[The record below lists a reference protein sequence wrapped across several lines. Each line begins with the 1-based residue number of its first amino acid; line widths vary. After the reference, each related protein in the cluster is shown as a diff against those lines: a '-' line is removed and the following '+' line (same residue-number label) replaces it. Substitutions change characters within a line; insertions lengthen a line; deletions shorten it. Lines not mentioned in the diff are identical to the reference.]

1 MNLEALK
8 GLSYK
13 AKFKRIVRFLKSDYY
28 TMRKATHIGQ
38 SVPNDATDK
47 ALYFLKKVI
56 NIRKQYDYDLF
67 ILHT

>member
-47 ALYFLKKVI
+47 ALYF
-56 NIRKQYDYDLF
+56 
-67 ILHT
+67 